1 MYKFTGGYI
10 AVNSME
16 LLLVGEL
23 YRFNTFMLELVNVGG
38 FLWKIDVQYSSSS
51 FSLFS
56 RRS

>member
-38 FLWKIDVQYSSSS
+38 FLWKIDVQ
-51 FSLFS
+51 
-56 RRS
+56 